1 MQGWNGRIFVV
12 GAGSMAEAF
21 VRGITERR
29 AVASERIQV
38 VNRHRSDRK
47 KLLTDLY
54 GVQAVEGF
62 SEAAGADLIV
72 LAVKPGDVAGA
83 LRSLSPYLDG
93 QPILSFAAG
102 VTLSHLR
109 DLVER
114 KSPVIR
120 TMPNIPVAVL
130 AGATAVS
137 FAEEVQPSD
146 RDLVRFLLEQV
157 GKVVEVPEPLMDA
170 ATAFSGSGPGFVC
183 YFLEAM
189 ENAAVDLGFAPEM
202 ARELLLQTVIGTAKT
217 LGEWGLSPRELRE
230 RVTSPGGTTHAGIS
244 MLQAGNLEGV
254 VKQALR
260 AAKDRSEEMGHQLAA
275 NSEA

>member
-29 AVASERIQV
+29 AVAAERIQV

-109 DLVER
+109 VLVER

>member
-1 MQGWNGRIFVV
+1 MQGWSGRIFVV

-21 VRGITERR
+21 IRGIIERR
-29 AVASERIQV
+29 AVDAERIQV
-38 VNRHRSDRK
+38 VNRHRSERIN
-47 KLLTDLY
+47 LLQELY
-54 GVQAVEGF
+54 GVQAATGLAH
-62 SEAAGADLIV
+62 AADADLIV
-72 LAVKPGDVAGA
+72 LAVKPADVAGV

-102 VTLSHLR
+102 VTLSHLS

-137 FAEEVQPSD
+137 FAAEVQSAD
-146 RDLVRFLLEQV
+146 RELVRFLLEQV
-157 GKVVEVPEPLMDA
+157 GKVVEVPEHLMDA

-244 MLQAGNLEGV
+244 MLQAGNMEGV

-260 AAKDRSEEMGHQLAA
+260 AAKNRSQEMGQHLAA